1 MRRVRGVSDSLGMLR
16 GWRRIVKR
24 SSPAIVGSA
33 SALPGRKRSW
43 LTHHRKRWPRQSS
56 LILTTMAGS
65 STEYPWTG
73 RSESMRID
81 GRWYACTDDVI
92 RPVVEGE
99 ILAADGTAIVTMFL
113 IDTGA
118 DRTIIS
124 KDILDQ
130 LGHRLLSPSYHV
142 EGLGVGSHQS

>member
-1 MRRVRGVSDSLGMLR
+1 
-16 GWRRIVKR
+16 
-24 SSPAIVGSA
+24 
-33 SALPGRKRSW
+33 
-43 LTHHRKRWPRQSS
+43 
-56 LILTTMAGS
+56 
-65 STEYPWTG
+65 
-73 RSESMRID
+73 
-81 GRWYACTDDVI
+81 VI

-142 EGLGVGSHQS
+142 EGLGGRVASVEVAIDIRLPRETGELISIHGHWSAVTDVGALDMSVLGPDISGLFALIVDRPNNVVCLVGQNHSYNITPV